1 MARIDD
7 LVYVDDLTKHSDQ
20 FMSTSKSGAIAHESI
35 GIPYPVPL
43 SNTQYQTGFATPVF
57 SRVLLDSPR
66 SRLLP
71 CRFGVKK
78 ALTDFL
84 AIDTRGKKCSRKV
97 ERSNS
102 CSSIIREASTSQTEI
117 DFFECSTETSSP
129 RTQDSVWEE

>member
-7 LVYVDDLTKHSDQ
+7 LVYVDDLTKNSDQ
-20 FMSTSKSGAIAHESI
+20 FMSTPKAGVIAHKSI

-43 SNTQYQTGFATPVF
+43 SSTQYQTGFATPGF
-57 SRVLLDSPR
+57 SGALLVSPR
-66 SRLLP
+66 SKLLP

-84 AIDTRGKKCSRKV
+84 AIDTRGKKCSHKV

-102 CSSIIREASTSQTEI
+102 SSSIIREASTSQTEI
-117 DFFECSTETSSP
+117 GSFECSTEASSP
-129 RTQDSVWEE
+129 RTQDSV